1 MYDAAEY
8 GHSLRETRAAG
19 VLERGYQRAGLLV
32 FCALAAT
39 SICHAQSTSP
49 PPLFSRTETITYHDN
64 TAKWVLGQVASRTID
79 GVVAEQT
86 TYDAT
91 TALPLQSRSFGKL
104 KQTLTY
110 NADGTV
116 ATVKDGNG
124 NVTKLSGWKRGIPQL
139 ITFAD
144 GKTQSAVV
152 NDNGWVTQ
160 VTDENGFATN
170 YGYDTMG
177 RLASTAYPTGD
188 TTTWNTTT
196 QAFVQVA
203 ASEYGVPAGHWRQTV
218 RTGAGT
224 KISYFDALWRPLL
237 VREYDNGNVAG
248 TERFVGYEYDHE
260 GRVVFASYPS
270 TVSNPDKG
278 VWTTYD
284 ALGRVRSVAQDSE
297 QGLLTTTTSYLNNA
311 SGAYT
316 LVTVPGGG
324 QTRTWY
330 QMFDQPSYDAP
341 VKITH
346 PEGAVTTI
354 TRDVFGKP
362 TSVVRGN
369 STGSVQA
376 TRTYTYNANQELCRV
391 VEPETGATLMGYDAG
406 GNLKWSS
413 GGWGATAACH
423 ATGQTTAILSRT
435 AARTYDARNRLLTL
449 TFPDGRGNQT
459 WTYTADGL
467 PNTVVADNDGSNLI
481 TTQYTYNRRRMLTEE
496 RMLWNQISWPI
507 TYTYNANAHLSAEK
521 YPNGQ
526 SVTFAPN
533 ALGQPTQA
541 GTFATGVS
549 YYPNGAIKQFT
560 YGNGIVHTMTQNAR
574 QLPIR
579 STDCVVAGC
588 TVAADKRLDLS
599 YGFDKNGNVSQITD
613 NIAGRQNRSMVY
625 DGLDR
630 LTSTTSAMFGTA
642 TYAYDVL
649 DNLTR
654 VNVAGGSAARNH
666 FYCYDAKWQLTNVK
680 TGSCS
685 GASVIGLG
693 YDVQGNLNNKNGK
706 VFDFDFG
713 NRLRGVNGVA
723 SYVYDAAGR
732 RVRDYTTAS
741 KYSLYAQDGRLMYT
755 SDNRSSVST
764 QYVYLGGSLVGFRE
778 VLGTVITPKYQHTDA
793 LGSPIAVTGAN
804 KAVLENSEY
813 EPYGQ
818 VVNATTK
825 DGPGFTGHVLDAAT
839 GMNYMQQ
846 RYYDPQI
853 GRFLSVDPVTAYSN
867 PVGAF
872 NRYWYANN
880 NPYLFKDPDGRESKF
895 KIPQWLSNIL
905 VGRPSENGQRWEQ
918 QQVVRESFEGAVNH
932 TVDTA
937 PQAAAEVGG
946 LLLTAAAFTP
956 LVEVALPAK
965 AFASAERIGE
975 MSGMLRSAA
984 IGKGNFGIGIASK
997 SEAVAMGKAW
1007 AGANSRVS
1015 SNGKAIVSSDGLR
1028 QFRYPSEKPNSPHA
1042 STGVQANFESRSSV
1056 NDRWTNNG
1064 HLDVTND

>member
-1 MYDAAEY
+1 MIRISRRVALSAF
-8 GHSLRETRAAG
+8 
-19 VLERGYQRAGLLV
+19 GLLLGFAV
-32 FCALAAT
+32 PALAQQYT
-39 SICHAQSTSP
+39 H
-49 PPLFSRTETITYHDN
+49 TETITYHDN
-64 TAKWVLGQVASRTID
+64 TSKWVLGQVASRTIN

-86 TYDAT
+86 TYDAA

-110 NADGTV
+110 NADGTA

-124 NVTKLSGWKRGIPQL
+124 NVTTLSGWKRGVPQL

-152 NDNGWVTQ
+152 NDSGWITR

-170 YGYDTMG
+170 YGYDAMG
-177 RLASTAYPTGD
+177 RLASTVYPTGD
-188 TTTWNTTT
+188 STAWATTT

-203 ASEYGVPAGHWRQTV
+203 ATEYGIPAGHWRQTV
-218 RTGAGT
+218 TTGNGV
-224 KISYFDALWRPLL
+224 KVSYFDALWRPLL
-237 VREYDNGNVAG
+237 VREYDAGSVAA
-248 TERFVGYEYDHE
+248 TQRFTGYEYDHE

-270 TVSNPDKG
+270 ATSNPDKG
-278 VWTTYD
+278 TWTKYD

-297 QGLLTTTTSYLNNA
+297 QGLLTTTTSYLNDA
-311 SGAYT
+311 AGAYT
-316 LVTVPGGG
+316 RVTVPGGG

-330 QMFDQPSYDAP
+330 QMFDQPRYDAP

-362 TSVVRGN
+362 TSIVRGN

-391 VEPETGATLMGYDAG
+391 VEPETGATLMGYDRG
-406 GNLKWSS
+406 GNLTWSS

-423 ATGQTTAILSRT
+423 ATGQTASILSRT
-435 AARTYDARNRLLTL
+435 AARTYDARNRLKTL
-449 TFPDGRGNQT
+449 KFPDGRGNQT
-459 WTYTADGL
+459 WTYAPDGL
-467 PNTVVADNDGSNLI
+467 PSTVVADNGASNLI
-481 TTQYTYNRRRMLTEE
+481 TTRYTYNRRRMLTEE
-496 RMLWNQISWPI
+496 RMLWNKISWPI

-526 SVTFAPN
+526 SIEFTPN
-533 ALGQPTQA
+533 ALGQPTRA
-541 GTFATGVS
+541 GAFATGVS

-560 YGNGIVHTMTQNAR
+560 YGNGIVHAMTQNAR

-579 STDCVVAGC
+579 STDCVRAGC

-613 NIAGRQNRSMVY
+613 NIAGRQSRSMVY

-630 LTSTTSAMFGTA
+630 LTSISSAMFGRA

-693 YDVQGNLNNKNGK
+693 YDVQGNLKNKNGK
-706 VFDFDFG
+706 VYDFDFG

-755 SDNRSSVST
+755 SDIRSGVST
-764 QYVYLGGSLVGFRE
+764 QYVYLGGSLVAFRE
-778 VLGTVITPKYQHTDA
+778 AVGTVITPKYQHTDA

-804 KAVLENSEY
+804 KALLETSEY

-818 VVNATTK
+818 VVNAAAK

-880 NPYLFKDPDGRESKF
+880 NPYRFTDIDGRQALPREMNRVPTLSEARGHWQDGNGQAVRVPISAINLQGLASGKEFMSSPAMLRAGDAIKDFESINDGLSPTSVGVSWTGRDDNVSYQTVGGQSTVLGELSMKIEGGLTFNSESKRWNF
-895 KIPQWLSNIL
+895 DGTIKFFDDPYDFNFDFTRPLRTALTVAGRLYNGKGETYNIET
-905 VGRPSENGQRWEQ
+905 R
-918 QQVVRESFEGAVNH
+918 GAQKVN
-932 TVDTA
+932 V
-937 PQAAAEVGG
+937 Q
-946 LLLTAAAFTP
+946 
-956 LVEVALPAK
+956 LPAD
-965 AFASAERIGE
+965 
-975 MSGMLRSAA
+975 
-984 IGKGNFGIGIASK
+984 
-997 SEAVAMGKAW
+997 W
-1007 AGANSRVS
+1007 
-1015 SNGKAIVSSDGLR
+1015 
-1028 QFRYPSEKPNSPHA
+1028 P
-1042 STGVQANFESRSSV
+1042 
-1056 NDRWTNNG
+1056 
-1064 HLDVTND
+1064 

>member
-1 MYDAAEY
+1 MFKQGIFGCFSGICTA
-8 GHSLRETRAAG
+8 
-19 VLERGYQRAGLLV
+19 VLTLTPLQ
-32 FCALAAT
+32 
-39 SICHAQSTSP
+39 INAQTY
-49 PPLFSRTETITYHDN
+49 SRTETITYHDN
-64 TAKWVLGQVASRTID
+64 TAKWVLGQVASRTIN

-86 TYDAT
+86 TYDAA

-116 ATVKDGNG
+116 ATVKDGNN
-124 NVTKLSGWKRGIPQL
+124 NVTKLSSWKRGIPQL

-152 NDNGWVTQ
+152 NDNGWITQ

-170 YGYDTMG
+170 YGYDAMG

-188 TTTWNTTT
+188 TTAWNTTT
-196 QAFVQVA
+196 QTFVQVA
-203 ASEYGVPAGHWRQTV
+203 ASEYGIPAGHWRQTV
-218 RTGAGT
+218 RTGGGT

-270 TVSNPDKG
+270 TTSNPDKG
-278 VWTTYD
+278 TWTTYD

-341 VKITH
+341 TKITH

-362 TSVVRGN
+362 TSIVRGN

-406 GNLKWSS
+406 GNLTWS
-413 GGWGATAACH
+413 GAGFGATSTCH
-423 ATGQTTAILSRT
+423 ATGQTTAILART
-435 AARTYDARNRLLTL
+435 AVRTYDVRNRLKTL
-449 TFPDGRGNQT
+449 KFPDGRGNQT

-467 PNTVVADNDGSNLI
+467 PNTVLADNDGTNLI
-481 TTQYTYNRRRMLTEE
+481 TTQYTYNRRRMMTEE
-496 RMLWNQISWPI
+496 RMLWNDITWPI
-507 TYTYNANAHLSAEK
+507 TYTYNANGHLSAEK

-526 SVTFAPN
+526 SVALAPN

-541 GTFATGVS
+541 GTFATAVS

-588 TVAADKRLDLS
+588 TAAADKRLDLS
-599 YGFDKNGNVSQITD
+599 YGFDKNANVSQITD
-613 NIAGRQNRSMVY
+613 NISGRQNRSMVY

-630 LTSTTSAMFGTA
+630 LTSTTSGMFGTA

-706 VFDFDFG
+706 VFNFDFG

-732 RVRDYTTAS
+732 RVRDITTGS
-741 KYSLYAQDGRLMYT
+741 KHSLYAQDGRLMYT
-755 SDNRSSVST
+755 SDNRLGVST
-764 QYVYLGGSLVGFRE
+764 QYVYLGGSLVAFRE
-778 VLGTVITPKYQHTDA
+778 AAGTVITPKYQHTDA

-804 KAVLENSEY
+804 KAILERSEY

-818 VVNATTK
+818 VVNATVK

-853 GRFLSVDPVTAYSN
+853 GRFLSVDPVTAYSS

-872 NRYWYANN
+872 NRYRYANS
-880 NPYLFKDPDGRESKF
+880 NPYKFFDPDGRASCTGSRIASVCEAGGVAG
-895 KIPQWLSNIL
+895 LSTSTR
-905 VGRPSENGQRWEQ
+905 GY
-918 QQVVRESFEGAVNH
+918 
-932 TVDTA
+932 
-937 PQAAAEVGG
+937 AAARQANTALKSSGG
-946 LLLTAAAFTP
+946 F
-956 LVEVALPAK
+956 K
-965 AFASAERIGE
+965 NYG
-975 MSGMLRSAA
+975 
-984 IGKGNFGIGIASK
+984 SK
-997 SEAVAMGKAW
+997 SEMYHAW
-1007 AGANSRVS
+1007 AKQVEPVSEAWGVEIGSLTYKNANGSFKFGAAFSSGHYREIVGLFRTAESGRRPQGFIHTHPQVAAMS
-1015 SNGKAIVSSDGLR
+1015 SNGMLVSRIGREFYYGRPDSNYGDLTTAVTQKVDAAMVRNGR
-1028 QFRYPSEKPNSPHA
+1028 IYEFSNERFEAEMSKP
-1042 STGVQANFESRSSV
+1042 GGGMIMLGDLVEE
-1056 NDRWTNNG
+1056 
-1064 HLDVTND
+1064 LK

>member
-1 MYDAAEY
+1 MIEKMDFSCLDFNVFTGIWRRPDPGIGRIAIFGAAIAT
-8 GHSLRETRAAG
+8 SLACGMGRAA
-19 VLERGYQRAGLLV
+19 
-32 FCALAAT
+32 AA
-39 SICHAQSTSP
+39 
-49 PPLFSRTETITYHDN
+49 SRTEAIVYHDN
-64 TAKWVLGQVASRTID
+64 TTKWVLGQVASRTIN
-79 GVVAEQT
+79 GIVAEQT

-91 TALPLQSRSFGKL
+91 TALPLQFRAFGKL

-110 NADGTV
+110 NSDGTM
-116 ATVKDGNG
+116 ATFRDGNN
-124 NVTKLSGWKRGIPQL
+124 NVTKLSGWKRGIPKL
-139 ITFAD
+139 IAFAD
-144 GKTQSAVV
+144 GKTRSAVV
-152 NDNGWVTQ
+152 NDKGWITR
-160 VTDENGFATN
+160 VTDENGFTTH
-170 YGYDTMG
+170 YDYDAMG
-177 RLASTAYPTGD
+177 RLARTTYPAGD
-188 TTTWNTTT
+188 AVTWNITA
-196 QAFVQVA
+196 QSFVQVSTA
-203 ASEYGVPAGHWRQTV
+203 EYGIPAGHWRQTV

-224 KISYFDALWRPLL
+224 KVSYFDALWRPLL

-248 TERFVGYEYDHE
+248 TERFTGYEYDHE
-260 GRVVFASYPS
+260 GRVVFTSYPS
-270 TVSNPDKG
+270 AASNPYKG

-297 QGLLTTTTSYLNNA
+297 QGLLRTTTSYLSNT

-330 QMFDQPSYDAP
+330 QMFDKPSYDAP

-346 PEGAVTTI
+346 PKGAVTNI
-354 TRDVFGKP
+354 SRDVFGKA
-362 TSVVRGN
+362 TSIMRGN
-369 STGSVQA
+369 STGSVQV

-406 GNLKWSS
+406 GNLTWSAAGFGPTS
-413 GGWGATAACH
+413 ACH
-423 ATGQTTAILSRT
+423 ATGQTTAILART
-435 AARTYDARNRLLTL
+435 AARTYDVRNRLKTL
-449 TFPDGRGNQT
+449 KFPDGRGNQT

-467 PNTVVADNDGSNLI
+467 PNTVLADNDGTNLI
-481 TTQYTYNRRRMLTEE
+481 TTRYTYNSRRMLTEE
-496 RMLWNQISWPI
+496 RMLWNRISWPI
-507 TYTYNANAHLSAEK
+507 SYTYNANGHLSAEK

-526 SVTFAPN
+526 SVALAPN

-579 STDCVVAGC
+579 STDCVVVGC
-588 TVAADKRLDLS
+588 TSAADKRLDLS
-599 YGFDKNGNVSQITD
+599 YGFDKNANVSQITD
-613 NIAGRQNRSMVY
+613 HISGRQSRSMVY

-666 FYCYDAKWQLTNVK
+666 FYCYDVKWQLTNVK
-680 TGSCS
+680 TGSCN

-706 VFDFDFG
+706 VFNFDFG

-755 SDNRSSVST
+755 SDNRLGVST
-764 QYVYLGGSLVGFRE
+764 QYVYLGGSLVAFRE
-778 VLGTVITPKYQHTDA
+778 AVGTVITPKYQHTDA

-804 KAVLENSEY
+804 KAILERSEY

-818 VVNATTK
+818 VVNATAK

-853 GRFLSVDPVTAYSN
+853 GRFLSVDPVTSHDN
-867 PVGAF
+867 GDMRFF
-872 NRYWYANN
+872 NRYVYALS
-880 NPYLFKDPDGRESKF
+880 NPYKFTDPDGRCPLPGYSLCGKSFETIVAQSGHAEDF
-895 KIPQWLSNIL
+895 GPPASGPVSGSGWGRQLSHPYV
-905 VGRPSENGQRWEQ
+905 VGREGTIVPPGPGSGRGKTIEDRIPAMHTMGTMHDKFVDFATGLGIPDSAVNIPSMVPAYGLAVSAETINSSVSILNRTFGSDMSEPF
-918 QQVVRESFEGAVNH
+918 VHSHSESFEDQQEEFYKK
-932 TVDTA
+932 TREIDSYY
-937 PQAAAEVGG
+937 
-946 LLLTAAAFTP
+946 
-956 LVEVALPAK
+956 K
-965 AFASAERIGE
+965 
-975 MSGMLRSAA
+975 
-984 IGKGNFGIGIASK
+984 
-997 SEAVAMGKAW
+997 
-1007 AGANSRVS
+1007 
-1015 SNGKAIVSSDGLR
+1015 
-1028 QFRYPSEKPNSPHA
+1028 
-1042 STGVQANFESRSSV
+1042 
-1056 NDRWTNNG
+1056 
-1064 HLDVTND
+1064 